1 VTTWM
6 VVEDEPDFYELVLA
20 IYDTLGVDGL
30 AFTNGEEAISWIE
43 DVDAGQHV
51 TSVDELPQLA
61 LLDIRLPG
69 YVSGIQVSQ
78 RLRQSP
84 VLGNIAIVL
93 MTAYY
98 PGSKDEKII
107 VEQAGCDKLLSKP
120 LPRLPD
126 FKSLMEKLVAQRM
139 QQ

>member
-30 AFTNGEEAISWIE
+30 AFTTGEEAISWIE
-43 DVDAGQHV
+43 DVDAGQLV
-51 TSVDELPQLA
+51 TTIDELPQLA

-69 YVSGIQVSQ
+69 DIGGVEVSR
-78 RLRQSP
+78 RLRESP

-93 MTAYY
+93 MTAYKL
-98 PGSKDEKII
+98 STK
-107 VEQAGCDKLLSKP
+107 VENDMIKEAGCDLLLHKP
-120 LPRLPD
+120 LPKLAD
-126 FKSLMEKLVAQRM
+126 FKSQLQGVIAQRM
-139 QQ
+139 RQ

>member
-30 AFTNGEEAISWIE
+30 AFTNGEEAESWIE
-43 DVDAGQHV
+43 DVDFGQLV
-51 TSVDELPQLA
+51 TTNDELPQLA

-69 YVSGIQVSQ
+69 LVSGVDISR
-78 RLRQSP
+78 RLRESQ

-93 MTAYY
+93 MTAYKL
-98 PGSKDEKII
+98 SHKEEQSIMD
-107 VEQAGCDKLLSKP
+107 QAGCDLLMRKP
-120 LPRLPD
+120 LPKPAE
-126 FKSLMEKLVAQRM
+126 FKRIMHSIVSQRM
-139 QQ
+139 GQ

>member
-30 AFTNGEEAISWIE
+30 AFTNGEEAADWLE
-43 DVDAGQHV
+43 DVDAGQLV
-51 TSVDELPQLA
+51 STTDELPQLA

-69 YVSGIQVSQ
+69 MVSGIDVSR
-78 RLRQSP
+78 RLRESH

-93 MTAYY
+93 MTAYKL
-98 PGSKDEKII
+98 SVKEEQKLIS
-107 VEQAGCDKLLSKP
+107 QAGCDFLLRKP
-120 LPRLPD
+120 LPNPDD
-126 FKSLMEKLVAQRM
+126 FKKLMEGLVRQRLR
-139 QQ
+139 Q

>member
-51 TSVDELPQLA
+51 TSMDELPQLA

-69 YVSGIQVSQ
+69 YVSGVEVGN

-93 MTAYY
+93 MTAYKLS
-98 PGSKDEKII
+98 SKQ
-107 VEQAGCDKLLSKP
+107 EQQFISDSGCDLLLHKP
-120 LPRLPD
+120 LPRLTE
-126 FKSLMEKLVAQRM
+126 FKRIMQEVVAQRM